1 MPSNNKNIIGDL
13 RGKFDPHYKL
23 ASNVEGIQKGLG
35 IEVAQIHKTLSKSFV
50 TQRKTLTRVLG
61 LEKRVSDNETKISNL
76 GLGVE
81 IWTARE
87 DARRKKEEKEK
98 AALAEQAAAQAAE
111 EAAAAEAAEELEQVA
126 EEVQQAAEK
135 VEEVAEELG
144 EEIPEGL
151 DDVLDD
157 IRGDDAEVGSTK
169 TKTKTKPKSKKK
181 VKAKPK
187 AKKKPVAKK
196 KGKKSFSKVK
206 GKVKAEKFF
215 NLAQEVRAEGT
226 LGGKT
231 LTPEQRKAGF
241 KAAKD
246 GEDSVSWKKFLDE
259 VEQTNAAS
267 DEGITPNTKML
278 PGSSDMG
285 QGVLEGIATDVKSIL
300 GVIDSRTEAEEDAA
314 DEIKQEKEKDTRKD
328 KEEKKEAKANKKGPL
343 PGFIKKATAPVENI
357 LGAIVKTFSLLLA
370 GWGITKLLDWLGN
383 PKNAKAVEELKDFIT
398 VALPPILKGILALVA
413 LDIGLKVFAFAKML
427 ASGSLKLLMGLKQM
441 AIGVA
446 KWAMANPRLA
456 LAMGLGAAAIG
467 LFLSSDGGTGGGDTE
482 QGTSDNN
489 IDSEV
494 ELNGGGLVP
503 VQKFKEGGFVSGPG
517 GVDKVPAKLTAGEFV
532 MSKGAVQKYGV
543 GTLANM
549 NAAGGGTN
557 RPTMGRYK
565 VGGLA
570 KQGVVTNPEE
580 RQKQE
585 SYMLKHVNEERA
597 LRGMEPL
604 THLTYAPGVELTK
617 MRGPGPRT
625 KETSNTNMDF
635 DTGLKTTSQSKT
647 VDGKTTISG
656 GMSLIT
662 QEDRDKFFAENP
674 HAKALLD
681 LKNQAELDNLGSDIS
696 ASAKRDAG
704 YNGGGLVQAFQGG
717 GLVSNSISNFNGG
730 GLVSNS
736 ISNFNGGGL
745 VPIQNFQGGGGV
757 RAIKT
762 ATQLMNSVPGD
773 SGSSGSSGATILPV
787 PSGSGSGNAGNSG
800 SVDNLVMFSPV
811 DGDNLSSLIMK
822 SMYSILD

>member
-61 LEKRVSDNETKISNL
+61 LEKRVSDNETRISNL
-76 GLGVE
+76 ADVAIKIGE
-81 IWTARE
+81 EQAE
-87 DARRKKEEKEK
+87 RKKVV
-98 AALAEQAAAQAAE
+98 AQAAE
-111 EAAAAEAAEELEQVA
+111 EAAAEEVQQAA

-157 IRGDDAEVGSTK
+157 IRGDDAEVGSAK

-206 GKVKAEKFF
+206 GKVNAEKFF

-285 QGVLEGIATDVKSIL
+285 QGVLEGISADVKSIL

-314 DEIKQEKEKDTRKD
+314 DEIKQEKEKDTRKG

-343 PGFIKKATAPVENI
+343 PGFIKKATAPVQNI

-370 GWGITKLLDWLGN
+370 GWGISKLLDWLGN

-467 LFLSSDGGTGGGDTE
+467 LFLSSDGGSGSGGGDTE

-503 VQKFKEGGFVSGPG
+503 IQKFKEGGFVSGPG

-557 RPTMGRYK
+557 RPTFSKGTSGFKEGGQATDKSHYGTVGYRMGQVRPDMMVYSK
-565 VGGLA
+565 EKFISNYSVKGGEVIEDSQDYTEISGSIAVEDLMA
-570 KQGVVTNPEE
+570 H
-580 RQKQE
+580 QKQL
-585 SYMLKHVNEERA
+585 M
-597 LRGMEPL
+597 
-604 THLTYAPGVELTK
+604 
-617 MRGPGPRT
+617 
-625 KETSNTNMDF
+625 
-635 DTGLKTTSQSKT
+635 
-647 VDGKTTISG
+647 GKINSISG
-656 GMSLIT
+656 YENATITDVIGRNNGTGELVGMPDEQLYPILNAS
-662 QEDRDKFFAENP
+662 DAW
-674 HAKALLD
+674 KATD
-681 LKNQAELDNLGSDIS
+681 
-696 ASAKRDAG
+696 AKRDEGIAMDAKAG
-704 YNGGGLVQAFQGG
+704 TSFLDPREGQKILM
-717 GLVSNSISNFNGG
+717 
-730 GLVSNS
+730 
-736 ISNFNGGGL
+736 NGGGL

-757 RAIKT
+757 KATKT
-762 ATQLMNSVPGD
+762 ATQLMNSVPGG

-787 PSGSGSGNAGNSG
+787 PSGSGSGNAGDSG

-811 DGDNLSSLIMK
+811 DGDNFSSLIMK